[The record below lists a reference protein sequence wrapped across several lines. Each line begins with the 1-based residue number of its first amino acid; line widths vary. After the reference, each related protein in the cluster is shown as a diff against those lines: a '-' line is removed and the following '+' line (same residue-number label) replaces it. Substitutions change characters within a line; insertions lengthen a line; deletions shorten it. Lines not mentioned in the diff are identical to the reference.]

1 MRFEARKDKK
11 VIIPLMLGMLIGFI
25 AIILAVI
32 DVIERDYN
40 EETVVI
46 IVSLGIF
53 ILAFL
58 FIIDSLRRTYYEL
71 KEEALF
77 IRFGVFTQTI
87 PYETITEFKESR
99 SWLSSLAWT
108 FDRIAIYKNGQLS
121 VLVGPLD
128 KAGFMR
134 ELGRKINPPSIDF

>member
-11 VIIPLMLGMLIGFI
+11 VIIPLMAGMLIGL
-25 AIILAVI
+25 AAVILAVI

-40 EETVVI
+40 EETVI
-46 IVSLGIF
+46 IIASLGIF
-53 ILAFL
+53 SLTFV
-58 FIIDSLRRTYYEL
+58 FIIDSLKRTYYEL
-71 KEEALF
+71 RSDSLF
-77 IRFGVFTQTI
+77 IRFGIFTQTI
-87 PYETITEFKESR
+87 PYETITDFKESR

-108 FDRIAIYKNGQLS
+108 FDRIAIYKNGKLS

>member
-1 MRFEARKDKK
+1 MRFEARKDKG
-11 VIIPLMLGMLIGFI
+11 IIYPLMAAMLFGLA
-25 AIILAVI
+25 AIILSVI
-32 DVIERDYN
+32 DILNRDYN
-40 EETVVI
+40 EETI
-46 IVSLGIF
+46 IIIASLGIF
-53 ILAFL
+53 ILTFV
-58 FIIDSLRRTYYEL
+58 FIIDSLKRTYYEL
-71 KEEALF
+71 RPNSLF

-87 PYETITEFKESR
+87 PYDTITDFKESR

-108 FDRIAIYKNGQLS
+108 FDRIAIYKNGKLS